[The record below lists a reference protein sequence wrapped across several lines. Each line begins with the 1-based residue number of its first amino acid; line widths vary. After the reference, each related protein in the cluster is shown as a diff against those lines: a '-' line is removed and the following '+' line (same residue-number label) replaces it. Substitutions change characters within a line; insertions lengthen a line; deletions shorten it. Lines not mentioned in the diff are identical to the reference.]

1 MKAALSIVP
10 GGKTAQP
17 VPTYT
22 EVPATARQ
30 RFAELSAKVRRIE
43 TSLSGSFST
52 TVKMAQAERELGE
65 ISALALSTQRSIRS
79 GR

>member
-10 GGKTAQP
+10 GGKPAP
-17 VPTYT
+17 VAPTYAT
-22 EVPATARQ
+22 DNATARIL
-30 RFAELSAKVRRIE
+30 FADLAAKVRRIE
-43 TSLSGSFST
+43 TALSGSFST